1 MTDKK
6 PDYTPILKPVYNFS
20 TSCTKEEAVQ
30 YLLGWIEFPL
40 TITVCLLSD
49 EEIHEEYL
57 KEEETYEPS
66 LYEILEESREALVTD
81 YLNANED
88 GKSEALAALKECDLV
103 IETTHEYLC
112 LIDDELAR
120 GQGAELRTCLD
131 SGHITIISFK
141 EWASGIL
148 KTKSNESALQVKNTY
163 DERAKDSKI
172 KTKEANLLVKFG
184 LLIEEYAE
192 TSPGLQCG
200 GKPNAAAIARKLV
213 KRAENI
219 KRPMNGVSIRGVTSA
234 ISQAEKAITE
244 T

>member
-141 EWASGIL
+141 MWASEIL
-148 KTKSNESALQVKNTY
+148 ETKPKSANLKKKHGEINADDLT
-163 DERAKDSKI
+163 
-172 KTKEANLLVKFG
+172 KTKEANLFVKFG

-192 TSPGLQCG
+192 TSKALQIDK
-200 GKPNAAAIARKLV
+200 KPNAVAIAKKLV
-213 KRAENI
+213 ERSKS
-219 KRPMNGVSIRGVTSA
+219 KSRPINGVSMRGVTDA
-234 ISQAEKAITE
+234 IAIGKKELIIT
-244 T
+244 

>member
-141 EWASGIL
+141 MWASEIL
-148 KTKSNESALQVKNTY
+148 ETKPKSVNLKKKHGEINADDLT
-163 DERAKDSKI
+163 
-172 KTKEANLLVKFG
+172 KTKEANLFVKFG

>member
-120 GQGAELRTCLD
+120 GQESELRTCLD

-141 EWASGIL
+141 MWASEIL
-148 KTKSNESALQVKNTY
+148 ETKPKSANLKKKHGEINADDLT
-163 DERAKDSKI
+163 
-172 KTKEANLLVKFG
+172 KTKEANLFVKFG

-192 TSPGLQCG
+192 TSKALQIDK
-200 GKPNAAAIARKLV
+200 KPNAVAIAKKLV
-213 KRAENI
+213 ERSKS
-219 KRPMNGVSIRGVTSA
+219 KSRPINGVSMRGVTDA
-234 ISQAEKAITE
+234 IAIGKKELIIT
-244 T
+244 